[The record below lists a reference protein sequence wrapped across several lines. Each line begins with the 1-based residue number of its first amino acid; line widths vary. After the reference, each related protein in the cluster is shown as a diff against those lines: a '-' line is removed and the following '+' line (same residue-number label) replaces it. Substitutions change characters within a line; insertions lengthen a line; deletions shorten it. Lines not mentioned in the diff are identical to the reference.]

1 MRVHLGDDLV
11 SFIKRADDDDWDDDG
26 DDNGD
31 NDDGDGHI
39 MG

>member
-11 SFIKRADDDDWDDDG
+11 SFIKRTDDDDWDHDG

>member
-11 SFIKRADDDDWDDDG
+11 SFIKRADDDDWDDDD